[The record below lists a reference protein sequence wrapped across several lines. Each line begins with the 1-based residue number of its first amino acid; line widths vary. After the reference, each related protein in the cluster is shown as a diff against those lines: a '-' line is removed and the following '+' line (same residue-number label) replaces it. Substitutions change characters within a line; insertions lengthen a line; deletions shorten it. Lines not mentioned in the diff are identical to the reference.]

1 MDDKIKQIYGNRL
14 RIRVCGLCFQDN
26 KLLMIKHSGL
36 GDGYLWSLPGGGLEF
51 GESASD
57 RLKQEFREE
66 AGLKIQIKDFLFA
79 CEFISPPLHAI
90 ELYFEVSTQNFDII
104 TGTDPELDTNNQ
116 HIQELKFMSQEEIE
130 LIPSNNLH
138 GIFKI
143 CPKIV
148 SLRQLKGYYTI

>member
-1 MDDKIKQIYGNRL
+1 MDNVIKQIYGNML
-14 RIRVCGLCFQDN
+14 RIRVCGLCYQED

-36 GDGYLWSLPGGGLEF
+36 GDGHLWSFPGGGLEF
-51 GESASD
+51 GESAGD
-57 RLKQEFREE
+57 RLIKEFREE
-66 AGLKIQIKDFLFA
+66 AGLQIQINSFLFA

-90 ELYFEVSTQNFDII
+90 ELYFEVSTDNFDFI
-104 TGTDPELDTNNQ
+104 TGTDPELDTQKQ
-116 HIQELKFMSQEEIE
+116 HIQELKFMRQEEIE
-130 LIPSNNLH
+130 LIPSTNLH